1 MTDWQVF
8 ARSLDGVPYELDHA
22 LVRQKSRDFFWYS
35 PILKDQLRG
44 MAGDIVVQ
52 PRDEADV
59 LAVARRCVE
68 QRIPLT
74 VRGAG
79 TGNYGQAVPLR
90 GGVILDVT
98 GLSTIGALTD
108 GALTVGA
115 GARLIDI
122 EAHTR
127 TRGWELRMFPSTRR
141 TATIG
146 GFVAGGSGG
155 VGSIQFGQLRD
166 RGTLLAARVVTLEA
180 TPRVLRL
187 RGDEVLRVHHAY
199 GTNGIITELDIAMAP
214 AQPWVDVAVTFADFL
229 RLARFCHALTCADG
243 ISKRLATAV
252 AASVAPYF
260 RALAD
265 RVPAGD
271 SLGLFMVAAAS
282 LQPFSEL
289 LAEHGGREILRKPE
303 REVEADG
310 DVPLYEYTWNHT
322 TLQALKVDKGVTYL
336 QTLFGGDDY
345 VEKIAAMLEKFGDE
359 VPMHLE
365 FVRLGGRA
373 QAFGL
378 QLVRFTDAARLEEI
392 IAIHEAADCP
402 IFNPHTFIL
411 EDGGMKTT
419 DPAQLAFKRLAD
431 PFGLAN
437 PGKMRG
443 WDERA

>member
-1 MTDWQVF
+1 MTDWAGF
-8 ARSLDGVPYELDHA
+8 AASLDGVPFELDPA

-35 PILKDQLRG
+35 PVLKDRLRG
-44 MAGDIVVQ
+44 LAGDIVVL

-59 LAVARRCVE
+59 LTVARRCVAE
-68 QRIPLT
+68 RVPLT

-90 GGVILDVT
+90 GGVVLDVT
-98 GLSTIGALTD
+98 GLATIGALTD
-108 GALTVGA
+108 GVLRVGA

-122 EAHTR
+122 EAVTR
-127 TRGWELRMFPSTRR
+127 PLGWELRMFPSTRR

-155 VGSIQFGQLRD
+155 VGSINFGQLRD
-166 RGTLLAARVVTLEA
+166 RGTLLAARVVTLEE
-180 TPRVLRL
+180 TPRVLVL

-199 GTNGIITELDIAMAP
+199 GTNGVITELDIAMAP
-214 AQPWVDVAVTFADFL
+214 AQPWVDVAVTFTDFMA
-229 RLARFCHALTCADG
+229 LARFCHALTCADG
-243 ISKRLATAV
+243 IAKRLATAI
-252 AASVAPYF
+252 AAPVPQYF

-265 RVPAGD
+265 RVPPPAH
-271 SLGLFMVAAAS
+271 LGLFMIAATG
-282 LQPFSEL
+282 LQPFGEL
-289 LAEHGGREILRKPE
+289 LAEHGGIEVARE
-303 REVEADG
+303 REAE
-310 DVPLYEYTWNHT
+310 VPFYEYTWNHT
-322 TLQALKVDKGVTYL
+322 TLQALKVDKGITYL

-345 VEKIAAMLEKFGDE
+345 LDKVAAMLARFGDE

-378 QLVRFTDAARLEEI
+378 QLVRYRDAARLDEI
-392 IAIHEAADCP
+392 IRIHEESGCP
-402 IFNPHTFIL
+402 ISNPHTFVL
-411 EDGGMKTT
+411 EDGGMKAT
-419 DPAQLAFKRLAD
+419 DPAQLAFKRLVD

-443 WDERA
+443 FSDGSDP